1 MIKRYTIQD
10 CRSSSRGNGTSNG
23 TKVALTHGLAHGLFH
38 FWNNIHLCTI
48 FPANDAKMF
57 RQLCL
62 RGVVSSFMNSWLA
75 LGFFLF
81 GAAAGALLTAIFYA
95 GQLRKVKGDLIGEKG

>member
-1 MIKRYTIQD
+1 
-10 CRSSSRGNGTSNG
+10 
-23 TKVALTHGLAHGLFH
+23 
-38 FWNNIHLCTI
+38 
-48 FPANDAKMF
+48 MF